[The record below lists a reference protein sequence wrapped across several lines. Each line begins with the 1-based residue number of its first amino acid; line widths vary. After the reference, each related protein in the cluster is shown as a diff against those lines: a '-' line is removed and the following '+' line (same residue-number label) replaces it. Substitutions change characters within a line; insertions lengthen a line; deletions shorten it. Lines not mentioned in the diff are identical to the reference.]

1 MNVKKMAF
9 YALAVAIGL
18 TLSYVE
24 LLIPVNLGVPGAK
37 IGLPNIMT
45 ILMLYV
51 FGAAP
56 AFYTAALRIVLSGF
70 MYGNLFSIVYSF
82 AGLIMSLAAMALM
95 KRTGRFGILGVSSVG
110 GVMHNLGQLVVA
122 ALLTNVYV
130 FTYFPV
136 LVFCGV
142 IAGILTG
149 TAGGLITGRISVFL
163 RKTLNEM

>member
-1 MNVKKMAF
+1 MNVKKTAF
-9 YALAVAIGL
+9 YALAIAIGL

-70 MYGNLFSIVYSF
+70 MNGNLFSIIYSF
-82 AGLIMSLAAMALM
+82 AGLILSLAAMVLM
-95 KRTGRFGILGVSSVG
+95 KRTGRFGILGVSSAG
-110 GVMHNLGQLVVA
+110 GVMHNLGQLIVA

-136 LVFCGV
+136 LIFFGV
-142 IAGILTG
+142 IAGIITG
-149 TAGGLITGRISVFL
+149 TAGGMITGRISVFL